1 MNPSAANYQTSI
13 VNHPELLNINY
24 LTQKDWL
31 HCNGVDYNPI
41 LDQVVISSH
50 NTNEW
55 YVIDHS
61 TTTAQA
67 ASHSGG
73 NSGKGGDFLYR
84 WGNPAAY
91 QATGTK
97 YLNVTH
103 DAHWIPEFPGVSF
116 SKSGRLTGFNNQGV
130 STSQSCADQII
141 TPYDGNYNY
150 TITSGMYIYIYI

>member
-97 YLNVTH
+97 YL
-103 DAHWIPEFPGVSF
+103 
-116 SKSGRLTGFNNQGV
+116 
-130 STSQSCADQII
+130 
-141 TPYDGNYNY
+141 
-150 TITSGMYIYIYI
+150 M